1 MAASLYTKRLL
12 SPWDAYILHKQVIV
26 CGAETRR
33 PRRHSTLKTKIIY
46 PCYSKWRRIAFIRAT
61 IANKTDVVGSDG
73 VVPYNNVYITV
84 ITILPAGAIDREFFF
99 FTSIENIRFEF
110 DRWWKKIKSS
120 GERGARL
127 PSLWICCLCQHSG
140 DVERQE
146 TVCVLGSVVDTPQPP
161 MLECYFPF
169 FSFWWFFCCCC

>member
-1 MAASLYTKRLL
+1 MFECMCVCTKYKIILIRLSFDCIASATGIIIREMMLAACSVAWLYTKRLL

-46 PCYSKWRRIAFIRAT
+46 PCYSKWRRIAFIRST

-99 FTSIENIRFEF
+99 FLLLS
-110 DRWWKKIKSS
+110 KIFASNSTDDEK
-120 GERGARL
+120 R
-127 PSLWICCLCQHSG
+127 
-140 DVERQE
+140 
-146 TVCVLGSVVDTPQPP
+146 
-161 MLECYFPF
+161 
-169 FSFWWFFCCCC
+169 